1 MTQVMVRAATL
12 SDAPV
17 IAAIHA
23 ASWQHAYRGI
33 LPDAYLDNLSPDDR
47 LPMWTRILATVE
59 SPMHVGV
66 AEIDGQVVG
75 FYSIG
80 PSNED
85 DPSDV
90 QMLYALY
97 LLPAMER
104 QGIGRALLT
113 DAEEQMRSR
122 GAISGMLRVM
132 TANDGTRRF
141 YERLGWIADMTSVR
155 MEDAWGQQAET
166 VRYTKRL
173 V

>member
-1 MTQVMVRAATL
+1 M
-12 SDAPV
+12 

-33 LPDAYLDNLSPDDR
+33 LPDAYLDTLSPDDR
-47 LPMWTRILATVE
+47 LPMWTRILATAE

-66 AEIDGQVVG
+66 AEVDGRVVG

-85 DPSDV
+85 DPADV
-90 QMLYALY
+90 QMLYTLY

-104 QGIGRALLT
+104 QGIGQALLT
-113 DAEEQMRSR
+113 DAEQQMRSR
-122 GAISGMLRVM
+122 EAKTGVLRVI

-141 YERLGWIADMTSVR
+141 YEHLGWSADMASVR
-155 MEDAWGQQAET
+155 IEDAWGQQVET

-173 V
+173 